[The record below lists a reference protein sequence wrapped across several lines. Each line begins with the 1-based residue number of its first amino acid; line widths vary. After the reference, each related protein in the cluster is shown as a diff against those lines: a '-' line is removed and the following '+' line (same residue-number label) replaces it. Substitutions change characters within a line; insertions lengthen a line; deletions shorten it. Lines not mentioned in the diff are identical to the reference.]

1 MDALTKQVVHMLHGE
16 ADVTPEFAEFWVE
29 LFKCKASQNPR
40 IPGECE
46 ESWLKDLIEETST
59 EVKAICYVFLT
70 DRDALGD
77 LTRLMAGVAKEHFGD
92 VPSRKSW
99 DELSDSAKSLISMW
113 RHSR

>member
-1 MDALTKQVVHMLHGE
+1 MDALTKQVVHILHGE

-59 EVKAICYVFLT
+59 EVRAICYVFLT

-77 LTRLMAGVAKEHFGD
+77 LTRLMASVAKGHFGD

-99 DELSDSAKSLISMW
+99 DELSDSAKELISM
-113 RHSR
+113 RGYRR